1 MRRRTA
7 QRPSSSRAERIGD
20 GERRVTAR
28 RLQSPTETIVDR
40 ETSGGSVRERVEVQR
55 SESARH
61 FHGPADEYLTLAQLE
76 AYSKISG
83 RQLRNYLALPPGQA
97 LPCYRPGRKVLVRR
111 SEFDIWVTRFRQ
123 RGSLC
128 LPASSASSASTR
140 SVCRTRDCHE
150 RCAALSKARRPNDPP
165 PRVWCS

>member
-55 SESARH
+55 TESARH

-123 RGSLC
+123 RGKPVLTRVLRELGLDPER
-128 LPASSASSASTR
+128 LPDTRLPRAVRGTVESSPAQ
-140 SVCRTRDCHE
+140 
-150 RCAALSKARRPNDPP
+150 
-165 PRVWCS
+165 